1 MHIIH
6 GEELYLEGREI
17 VAVSSSEVQS
27 LIQRRCTLGS
37 LRHSQK
43 EQWLHLTV
51 LQKPFAQSSAC
62 GPRSKGFC

>member
-1 MHIIH
+1 MIH
-6 GEELYLEGREI
+6 SEGLYLEGREI
-17 VAVSSSEVQS
+17 VAVSSSKVRS
-27 LIQRRCTLGS
+27 LTQRMCTLGS

-51 LQKPFAQSSAC
+51 LQKHFAQSSAC